1 MEVTILKGKKNKRV
15 LVIIAVIMIF
25 VLGAVAFGYFQ
36 LNKIKKVELIKDD
49 SSLGIRPDY
58 EDEMKEKYN
67 KKPINIT
74 NILFLGI
81 DKEEDASDS
90 IIVVSI
96 DEDNNKVKMTSIM
109 RDSYID
115 FEGQWVKKINYAYHY
130 GGPQFAIK
138 TINENYD
145 LNLKDYVKV
154 SFEGLVSIIDAMG
167 GVQINIKD
175 YELSEMKKYGITK
188 AGTYNLTG
196 EQALKYSRIRYVGQ
210 YDYERTQRQRLV
222 LSTLFNKVKSK
233 GIGAYASVMPKILSN
248 IETSI
253 SNTELIALANRV
265 VSMGVN
271 NIEQFRLPL
280 DDYKKDVIEN
290 GLFYLKWDRQP
301 NVDALHKFIYGED
314 K

>member
-1 MEVTILKGKKNKRV
+1 MEVTILKGKKSKRV
-15 LVIIAVIMIF
+15 LIIIAVIMLF
-25 VLGAVAFGYFQ
+25 VLGVVAFGYLQ
-36 LNKIKKVELIKDD
+36 LNNIKKVELNKDD
-49 SSLGIRPDY
+49 ISLGIRPDY
-58 EDEMKEKYN
+58 EDEMKAKHN
-67 KKPINIT
+67 KKPVNVT

-81 DKEEDASDS
+81 DKEEDAADS
-90 IIVVSI
+90 IIVLSI
-96 DEDNNKVKMTSIM
+96 DEDNNKVKITSIM

-115 FEGQWVKKINYAYHY
+115 FEGQSVKKVNYAYHY
-130 GGPQFAIK
+130 AGPQYAIK

-145 LNLKDYVKV
+145 LNIKDYVKV
-154 SFEGLVSIIDAMG
+154 SFEGLVGIVDAMG
-167 GVQINIKD
+167 GVEISIKQ
-175 YELSEMKKYGITK
+175 YELEEMKSNGITK

-196 EQALKYSRIRYVGQ
+196 EQALGYSRIRHVGQ
-210 YDYERTQRQRLV
+210 YDYERTQRQRIV
-222 LSTLFNKVKSK
+222 LSSLLNKVKSK

-253 SNTELIALANRV
+253 SNTELIALGNKI

-290 GLFYLKWDRQP
+290 GLFYLKWDRRP

>member
-1 MEVTILKGKKNKRV
+1 MEVTILKGKKDKRI
-15 LVIIAVIMIF
+15 LVIIAVIIIF
-25 VLGAVAFGYFQ
+25 VLGVVSFGYFQ

-58 EDEMKEKYN
+58 EDEMKLKYN
-67 KKPINIT
+67 KKPVNVT

-81 DKEEDASDS
+81 DKEEDAADS
-90 IIVVSI
+90 IIVLSI
-96 DEDNNKVKMTSIM
+96 DEDNNKVKITSIM

-115 FEGQWVKKINYAYHY
+115 FEGQSVKKINYAYHY
-130 GGPQFAIK
+130 GGPEFAIK

-145 LNLKDYVKV
+145 LNIKDYVKV
-154 SFEGLVSIIDAMG
+154 SFEGLVGITDAMG
-167 GVQINIKD
+167 GVQINIKE
-175 YELSEMKKYGITK
+175 YELPEMKNFGITK

-196 EQALKYSRIRYVGQ
+196 KQALGYSRIRHVGQ
-210 YDYERTQRQRLV
+210 YDYERTQRQRVV

-233 GIGAYASVMPKILSN
+233 GISAYASVMPKILSN

-253 SNTELIALANRV
+253 SNTELIGLGNKI

-301 NVDALHKFIYGED
+301 NVDALHKFIYGEG